1 MSGGVDRERIAKLV
15 GMLGSAH
22 AGERSNALDAI
33 NKSLGEARLTWEWIA
48 SLVGR
53 GELAGG
59 ESEALLRRLVTARLR
74 AGLAVAWAFGNGEGS
89 VVKKA
94 LALCEGEKPIDVVSI
109 KRAIEL
115 ADNAC
120 RRAR

>member
-1 MSGGVDRERIAKLV
+1 VSAGVDRERIAKLV

-22 AGERSNALDAI
+22 AGERSNALDLI
-33 NKSLGEARLTWEWIA
+33 NRCLAEGRLTWEWIA

-53 GELAGG
+53 GELPG
-59 ESEALLRRLVTARLR
+59 EERERLLRRLVVGRLR

-89 VVKKA
+89 IVKKA
-94 LALCEGEKPIDVVSI
+94 LALCESEKAIDVSSV